1 MVRLMLTL
9 TPVVCVLAAI
19 AFSKTFEI
27 YLKDDAPKS
36 SGKETSE
43 EPAESKNDRLYDKVR
58 GRGRNSSIWWHVL
71 WNFLKLTIKSLLKYN
86 QYNLS
91 LFTCTM
97 ICLYLTGL
105 FFVRRCMLECVTFD
119 KPFWCLFYLMK
130 GWQNQENKRGETQ
143 RPGCHGNEHQD
154 NCDHSP
160 ADDPDAVCCTLY
172 LGH

>member
-36 SGKETSE
+36 SGKEASE

-58 GRGRNSSIWWHVL
+58 GRGSNSSIWWHVL

-143 RPGCHGNEHQD
+143 RPGRHGNEHQD

>member
-86 QYNLS
+86 QYNLI
-91 LFTCTM
+91 LITTYTM
-97 ICLYLTGL
+97 ICLYL
-105 FFVRRCMLECVTFD
+105 FVRRCMLECVTFD

-143 RPGCHGNEHQD
+143 RPGRHGNEHQD

>member
-36 SGKETSE
+36 SGKEASE

-119 KPFWCLFYLMK
+119 KPFWCFFYLMK

-143 RPGCHGNEHQD
+143 RPGRHGNEHQD

>member
-9 TPVVCVLAAI
+9 TPIVCVLAAI

-36 SGKETSE
+36 SGKEASE

-86 QYNLS
+86 QYNLI
-91 LFTCTM
+91 LITTYTM

-105 FFVRRCMLECVTFD
+105 FL
-119 KPFWCLFYLMK
+119 
-130 GWQNQENKRGETQ
+130 
-143 RPGCHGNEHQD
+143 
-154 NCDHSP
+154 
-160 ADDPDAVCCTLY
+160 
-172 LGH
+172 

>member
-36 SGKETSE
+36 SGKEASE

-71 WNFLKLTIKSLLKYN
+71 WNFLKLTIKSLLKYTVIN
-86 QYNLS
+86 ITSAYLLVPWFVCILLVFFCKKMHARVCLIWQAFLMSFLS
-91 LFTCTM
+91 DERLAKPRKQK
-97 ICLYLTGL
+97 
-105 FFVRRCMLECVTFD
+105 RRNPKTRTPWEWTSRQL
-119 KPFWCLFYLMK
+119 W
-130 GWQNQENKRGETQ
+130 
-143 RPGCHGNEHQD
+143 
-154 NCDHSP
+154 S
-160 ADDPDAVCCTLY
+160 
-172 LGH
+172 